1 MCVRV
6 CVVGCANDENRTHV
20 QQIRR
25 SVIDKCLVQRTAQKF
40 SSKKKKNDDDDN
52 NDMQINK

>member
-40 SSKKKKNDDDDN
+40 SSKKKNDDDDN